1 MRPLLV
7 PRRAACIHCRRLPA
21 RIPYRVPHQPI
32 LPVATKSPSRVP
44 PGAFTLIFLVCLGLL
59 GFALYLQ
66 HLENLDPCPW
76 CIVQRLGFILI
87 ALVCLTGA
95 LHRPG
100 PAGTTFYSILG
111 ALVAGTGA
119 AAAAY
124 HIQLQ
129 NDPQRA
135 LQCMGGWLENW
146 LDAARLGKMVPPL
159 LQYEGSCVLKPWSFL
174 GLSIPGWSL
183 TWFLILLAAFIAMA
197 VMARR

>member
-1 MRPLLV
+1 M
-7 PRRAACIHCRRLPA
+7 
-21 RIPYRVPHQPI
+21 
-32 LPVATKSPSRVP
+32 ATRSPSRVP

-87 ALVCLTGA
+87 AFVCLTAA

-100 PAGTTFYSILG
+100 PGGTAFYSVLG
-111 ALVAGTGA
+111 ALVAATGA
-119 AAAAY
+119 AAATY

-129 NDPQRA
+129 HDPQRA

-146 LDAARLGKMVPPL
+146 LDASRLGKMIPPL

-183 TWFLILLAAFIAMA
+183 TWFLILLAAFIGMA